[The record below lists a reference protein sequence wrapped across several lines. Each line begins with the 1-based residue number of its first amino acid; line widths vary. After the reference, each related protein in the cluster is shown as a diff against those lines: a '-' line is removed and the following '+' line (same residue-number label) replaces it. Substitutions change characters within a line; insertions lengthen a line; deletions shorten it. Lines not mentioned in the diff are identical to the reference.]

1 MFRTYQKNDFAY
13 FVSLIFLVFPVLG
26 VLGGYYPVWTLV
38 LTGLFTIAYLL
49 MVYLK
54 KAYSK
59 WIPFLWFYT
68 LAYIIFMSITFQGGM
83 MWFVFFNVNLLV
95 WRFEDSISS
104 YRFFS
109 FLVTLLIL
117 TSSSFLLRDDLSTH
131 LMSMAILLF
140 SLGMYYYQNRIRQE
154 RKMEEQNRTINILS
168 AENERNRIGRD
179 LHDTLG
185 HTFAMMSLKTELA
198 LKQMDKEQYDAA
210 RKNLEELNQ
219 ISRDSMYEVR
229 EIVNKLK
236 YRTVAEELLELERLF
251 DLSDIV
257 LTVDSSLDLDS
268 LSPVTQST
276 LSMVLR
282 ELANNVIKHSQADSC
297 QIRLS
302 RNLGIILEFED
313 DGCGFKE
320 VTGQELHSIRE
331 RLRWR
336 LGNSVSIASN
346 NHSCAFERGR
356 KSMKLLVAEDQ
367 SMLRDALCQLLMLED
382 DVEEVHAASD
392 GQEAIAL
399 LEKEEVD
406 VAILD
411 IEMPVKTGL
420 DVLEWIR
427 AKHRETKVA
436 IVTTFK
442 RKGYFKRA
450 LAAQVDAYVLKER
463 SISDLMATIH
473 TVLAG
478 QKEYSPELVEGVA
491 FDNNPLS
498 QREQEVLAMVAQ
510 GSTNQ
515 EIAESLFLSNGTV
528 RNYMTAILTKLDAGN
543 RTEAVRIAKEKD
555 WLG

>member
-26 VLGGYYPVWTLV
+26 VVGGYFPVWTLV

-54 KAYSK
+54 KAYIK

-104 YRFFS
+104 YRFLS
-109 FLVTLLIL
+109 FLATLLIL
-117 TSSSFLLRDDLSTH
+117 TSSSFLLTDDLSTH
-131 LMSMAILLF
+131 LMSMVIPLF
-140 SLGMYYYQNRIRQE
+140 SLGMYYFQNRIRQE
-154 RKMEEQNRTINILS
+154 RKMEEALAEQNRTINILS

-198 LKQMDKEQYDAA
+198 LKQMDKEQYEAA

-268 LSPVTQST
+268 LSPVSQST

-282 ELANNVIKHSQADSC
+282 ELANNVIKHSQAESC
-297 QIRLS
+297 QIRLN
-302 RNLGIILEFED
+302 RNHGIVLEFED

-331 RLRWR
+331 RL
-336 LGNSVSIASN
+336 S
-346 NHSCAFERGR
+346 
-356 KSMKLLVAEDQ
+356 LVDG
-367 SMLRDALCQLLMLED
+367 DLE
-382 DVEEVHAASD
+382 
-392 GQEAIAL
+392 I
-399 LEKEEVD
+399 
-406 VAILD
+406 
-411 IEMPVKTGL
+411 
-420 DVLEWIR
+420 
-427 AKHRETKVA
+427 
-436 IVTTFK
+436 
-442 RKGYFKRA
+442 
-450 LAAQVDAYVLKER
+450 
-463 SISDLMATIH
+463 
-473 TVLAG
+473 
-478 QKEYSPELVEGVA
+478 
-491 FDNNPLS
+491 LS
-498 QREQEVLAMVAQ
+498 QSHPTIIRVHLNEGGKA
-510 GSTNQ
+510 
-515 EIAESLFLSNGTV
+515 
-528 RNYMTAILTKLDAGN
+528 
-543 RTEAVRIAKEKD
+543 
-555 WLG
+555 

>member
-26 VLGGYYPVWTLV
+26 VFGGYFPVWTIV

-68 LAYIIFMSITFQGGM
+68 LAYIIFMTLTFQGGM

-95 WRFEDSISS
+95 WRFEDSVSS
-104 YRFFS
+104 YRFLS
-109 FLVTLLIL
+109 FLATLLIL
-117 TSSSFLLRDDLSTH
+117 TSSSFLLTDDLSTH

-331 RLRWR
+331 RL
-336 LGNSVSIASN
+336 S
-346 NHSCAFERGR
+346 
-356 KSMKLLVAEDQ
+356 LVDGDSEILSQ
-367 SMLRDALCQLLMLED
+367 SHPTIIR
-382 DVEEVHAASD
+382 VH
-392 GQEAIAL
+392 
-399 LEKEEVD
+399 
-406 VAILD
+406 
-411 IEMPVKTGL
+411 
-420 DVLEWIR
+420 
-427 AKHRETKVA
+427 
-436 IVTTFK
+436 
-442 RKGYFKRA
+442 
-450 LAAQVDAYVLKER
+450 LKEGGK
-463 SISDLMATIH
+463 A
-473 TVLAG
+473 
-478 QKEYSPELVEGVA
+478 
-491 FDNNPLS
+491 
-498 QREQEVLAMVAQ
+498 
-510 GSTNQ
+510 
-515 EIAESLFLSNGTV
+515 
-528 RNYMTAILTKLDAGN
+528 
-543 RTEAVRIAKEKD
+543 
-555 WLG
+555 

>member
-13 FVSLIFLVFPVLG
+13 FVSLIFLVFPILG
-26 VLGGYYPVWTLV
+26 VFGGYFPVWTLV

-49 MVYLK
+49 IVYLK

-68 LAYIIFMSITFQGGM
+68 LTYIIFMTLTFQGGM
-83 MWFVFFNVNLLV
+83 MWFIFFNVNLLV

-104 YRFFS
+104 YRFLS
-109 FLVTLLIL
+109 FLATLLIL
-117 TSSSFLLRDDLSTH
+117 TLSSFLLTDDLGTH

-140 SLGMYYYQNRIRQE
+140 SLGMYYFQNRIRQE
-154 RKMEEQNRTINILS
+154 RKMEEANRTINILS

-198 LKQMDKEQYDAA
+198 LKQMDKEQYEAA

-268 LSPVTQST
+268 LSPVSQST
-276 LSMVLR
+276 LSKVLR

-302 RNLGIILEFED
+302 RNRGIILEFED

-331 RLRWR
+331 RL
-336 LGNSVSIASN
+336 S
-346 NHSCAFERGR
+346 
-356 KSMKLLVAEDQ
+356 LVDGDLEILSQ
-367 SMLRDALCQLLMLED
+367 SHPTIIR
-382 DVEEVHAASD
+382 VH
-392 GQEAIAL
+392 
-399 LEKEEVD
+399 
-406 VAILD
+406 
-411 IEMPVKTGL
+411 
-420 DVLEWIR
+420 
-427 AKHRETKVA
+427 
-436 IVTTFK
+436 
-442 RKGYFKRA
+442 
-450 LAAQVDAYVLKER
+450 LKEGGK
-463 SISDLMATIH
+463 A
-473 TVLAG
+473 
-478 QKEYSPELVEGVA
+478 
-491 FDNNPLS
+491 
-498 QREQEVLAMVAQ
+498 
-510 GSTNQ
+510 
-515 EIAESLFLSNGTV
+515 
-528 RNYMTAILTKLDAGN
+528 
-543 RTEAVRIAKEKD
+543 
-555 WLG
+555 

>member
-26 VLGGYYPVWTLV
+26 VFGGYFPVWTLV

-54 KAYSK
+54 QAYSK

-68 LAYIIFMSITFQGGM
+68 LAYIIFMSMTFQGGM

-117 TSSSFLLRDDLSTH
+117 TSSSFLLTDDLNTH
-131 LMSMAILLF
+131 LMSMAITLF
-140 SLGMYYYQNRIRQE
+140 SLGMYYFQNRIRQE
-154 RKMEEQNRTINILS
+154 RKMEEALAEQNRTINILS

-198 LKQMDKEQYDAA
+198 LKQMDKEQYEAA

-268 LSPVTQST
+268 LSPVSQST

-282 ELANNVIKHSQADSC
+282 ELSNNVIKHSQADSC

-302 RNLGIILEFED
+302 RDHGIVLEFED
-313 DGCGFKE
+313 NGCGFKE

-331 RLRWR
+331 RL
-336 LGNSVSIASN
+336 S
-346 NHSCAFERGR
+346 
-356 KSMKLLVAEDQ
+356 LVDGDLEILSQ
-367 SMLRDALCQLLMLED
+367 SHPTIIR
-382 DVEEVHAASD
+382 VH
-392 GQEAIAL
+392 
-399 LEKEEVD
+399 
-406 VAILD
+406 
-411 IEMPVKTGL
+411 
-420 DVLEWIR
+420 
-427 AKHRETKVA
+427 
-436 IVTTFK
+436 
-442 RKGYFKRA
+442 
-450 LAAQVDAYVLKER
+450 LKEGGK
-463 SISDLMATIH
+463 A
-473 TVLAG
+473 
-478 QKEYSPELVEGVA
+478 
-491 FDNNPLS
+491 
-498 QREQEVLAMVAQ
+498 
-510 GSTNQ
+510 
-515 EIAESLFLSNGTV
+515 
-528 RNYMTAILTKLDAGN
+528 
-543 RTEAVRIAKEKD
+543 
-555 WLG
+555 

>member
-1 MFRTYQKNDFAY
+1 MFRAYQKNDFAY
-13 FVSLIFLVFPVLG
+13 FVSLIFLVFPILG
-26 VLGGYYPVWTLV
+26 VFGGYFPVWTLG
-38 LTGLFTIAYLL
+38 LTLAFTLAYLL
-49 MVYLK
+49 IVYLK

-68 LAYIIFMSITFQGGM
+68 LAYIIFMSMTFQGGM

-117 TSSSFLLRDDLSTH
+117 TSSSFQLTDDLSTH
-131 LMSMAILLF
+131 LMSLVITLF
-140 SLGMYYYQNRIRQE
+140 SLGMYYFQNRIRQE
-154 RKMEEQNRTINILS
+154 RKMEEALAEQNRTINILS

-257 LTVDSSLDLDS
+257 LTVNSSLDLDS
-268 LSPVTQST
+268 LSPVSQST

-297 QIRLS
+297 QIRLT
-302 RNLGIILEFED
+302 RDCGIVLEFED

-331 RLRWR
+331 RL
-336 LGNSVSIASN
+336 S
-346 NHSCAFERGR
+346 
-356 KSMKLLVAEDQ
+356 LVDGDLEILSQ
-367 SMLRDALCQLLMLED
+367 SHPTIIR
-382 DVEEVHAASD
+382 VH
-392 GQEAIAL
+392 
-399 LEKEEVD
+399 
-406 VAILD
+406 
-411 IEMPVKTGL
+411 
-420 DVLEWIR
+420 
-427 AKHRETKVA
+427 
-436 IVTTFK
+436 
-442 RKGYFKRA
+442 
-450 LAAQVDAYVLKER
+450 LKE
-463 SISDLMATIH
+463 
-473 TVLAG
+473 G
-478 QKEYSPELVEGVA
+478 
-491 FDNNPLS
+491 
-498 QREQEVLAMVAQ
+498 
-510 GSTNQ
+510 
-515 EIAESLFLSNGTV
+515 
-528 RNYMTAILTKLDAGN
+528 GN
-543 RTEAVRIAKEKD
+543 A
-555 WLG
+555 

>member
-26 VLGGYYPVWTLV
+26 VFGGYFPVWTIV

-68 LAYIIFMSITFQGGM
+68 LAYIIFMTLTFQGGM

-117 TSSSFLLRDDLSTH
+117 TSSSFLLTDDLSTH

-331 RLRWR
+331 RL
-336 LGNSVSIASN
+336 S
-346 NHSCAFERGR
+346 
-356 KSMKLLVAEDQ
+356 LVDGDLEILSQ
-367 SMLRDALCQLLMLED
+367 SHPTIIR
-382 DVEEVHAASD
+382 VH
-392 GQEAIAL
+392 
-399 LEKEEVD
+399 
-406 VAILD
+406 
-411 IEMPVKTGL
+411 
-420 DVLEWIR
+420 
-427 AKHRETKVA
+427 
-436 IVTTFK
+436 
-442 RKGYFKRA
+442 
-450 LAAQVDAYVLKER
+450 LKEGGK
-463 SISDLMATIH
+463 A
-473 TVLAG
+473 
-478 QKEYSPELVEGVA
+478 
-491 FDNNPLS
+491 
-498 QREQEVLAMVAQ
+498 
-510 GSTNQ
+510 
-515 EIAESLFLSNGTV
+515 
-528 RNYMTAILTKLDAGN
+528 
-543 RTEAVRIAKEKD
+543 
-555 WLG
+555 

>member
-1 MFRTYQKNDFAY
+1 MFRSYQKNDFAY

-26 VLGGYYPVWTLV
+26 VLGGYYPVWSLV

-68 LAYIIFMSITFQGGM
+68 LAYIIFMSVTFQGGM
-83 MWFVFFNVNLLV
+83 MWFIFFNVNLLV

-104 YRFFS
+104 YRFLS
-109 FLVTLLIL
+109 FLATLLIL
-117 TSSSFLLRDDLSTH
+117 TLSSFLLTDDLSTQ
-131 LMSMAILLF
+131 LMSLAILLF
-140 SLGMYYYQNRIRQE
+140 SLGMYYFQNRIRQE
-154 RKMEEQNRTINILS
+154 RKIEEQNRTINILS

-268 LSPVTQST
+268 LSPVSQST

-302 RNLGIILEFED
+302 RNRGIILEFED

-320 VTGQELHSIRE
+320 VTGQELQSIRE
-331 RLRWR
+331 RL
-336 LGNSVSIASN
+336 S
-346 NHSCAFERGR
+346 
-356 KSMKLLVAEDQ
+356 LVDGDLEILSQ
-367 SMLRDALCQLLMLED
+367 SHPTIIR
-382 DVEEVHAASD
+382 VH
-392 GQEAIAL
+392 
-399 LEKEEVD
+399 
-406 VAILD
+406 
-411 IEMPVKTGL
+411 
-420 DVLEWIR
+420 
-427 AKHRETKVA
+427 
-436 IVTTFK
+436 
-442 RKGYFKRA
+442 
-450 LAAQVDAYVLKER
+450 LKEGGK
-463 SISDLMATIH
+463 A
-473 TVLAG
+473 
-478 QKEYSPELVEGVA
+478 
-491 FDNNPLS
+491 
-498 QREQEVLAMVAQ
+498 
-510 GSTNQ
+510 
-515 EIAESLFLSNGTV
+515 
-528 RNYMTAILTKLDAGN
+528 
-543 RTEAVRIAKEKD
+543 
-555 WLG
+555 

>member
-26 VLGGYYPVWTLV
+26 VFGGYFPVWTIV

-68 LAYIIFMSITFQGGM
+68 LAYIIFMTLTFQGGM

-95 WRFEDSISS
+95 WRFEDSVSS
-104 YRFFS
+104 YRFLS
-109 FLVTLLIL
+109 FLATLLIL
-117 TSSSFLLRDDLSTH
+117 TSSSFLLTDDLSTQ

-331 RLRWR
+331 RL
-336 LGNSVSIASN
+336 S
-346 NHSCAFERGR
+346 
-356 KSMKLLVAEDQ
+356 LVDGDLEILSQ
-367 SMLRDALCQLLMLED
+367 SHPTIIR
-382 DVEEVHAASD
+382 VH
-392 GQEAIAL
+392 
-399 LEKEEVD
+399 
-406 VAILD
+406 
-411 IEMPVKTGL
+411 
-420 DVLEWIR
+420 
-427 AKHRETKVA
+427 
-436 IVTTFK
+436 
-442 RKGYFKRA
+442 
-450 LAAQVDAYVLKER
+450 LKEGGK
-463 SISDLMATIH
+463 A
-473 TVLAG
+473 
-478 QKEYSPELVEGVA
+478 
-491 FDNNPLS
+491 
-498 QREQEVLAMVAQ
+498 
-510 GSTNQ
+510 
-515 EIAESLFLSNGTV
+515 
-528 RNYMTAILTKLDAGN
+528 
-543 RTEAVRIAKEKD
+543 
-555 WLG
+555 

>member
-26 VLGGYYPVWTLV
+26 VFSGYFPVWTLV

-104 YRFFS
+104 YRFLS
-109 FLVTLLIL
+109 FLATLLIL
-117 TSSSFLLRDDLSTH
+117 TSSSFLLTDDLGTH

-140 SLGMYYYQNRIRQE
+140 SLGMYYFQNRIRQE
-154 RKMEEQNRTINILS
+154 RKMEEALAEQNRTINILS

-302 RNLGIILEFED
+302 RNRGIILEFED
-313 DGCGFKE
+313 DGSGFEE

-331 RLRWR
+331 RL
-336 LGNSVSIASN
+336 S
-346 NHSCAFERGR
+346 
-356 KSMKLLVAEDQ
+356 LVDGELEILSQ
-367 SMLRDALCQLLMLED
+367 SHPTTIR
-382 DVEEVHAASD
+382 VH
-392 GQEAIAL
+392 
-399 LEKEEVD
+399 
-406 VAILD
+406 
-411 IEMPVKTGL
+411 
-420 DVLEWIR
+420 
-427 AKHRETKVA
+427 
-436 IVTTFK
+436 
-442 RKGYFKRA
+442 
-450 LAAQVDAYVLKER
+450 LKEGGK
-463 SISDLMATIH
+463 A
-473 TVLAG
+473 
-478 QKEYSPELVEGVA
+478 
-491 FDNNPLS
+491 
-498 QREQEVLAMVAQ
+498 
-510 GSTNQ
+510 
-515 EIAESLFLSNGTV
+515 
-528 RNYMTAILTKLDAGN
+528 
-543 RTEAVRIAKEKD
+543 
-555 WLG
+555 

>member
-13 FVSLIFLVFPVLG
+13 FVSLIFLVFPIFG
-26 VLGGYYPVWTLV
+26 VFGGYFPVWTLL
-38 LTGLFTIAYLL
+38 LTGLFSIAYLL

-54 KAYSK
+54 QAYSK

-68 LAYIIFMSITFQGGM
+68 LAYIIFMSMTFEGGM

-117 TSSSFLLRDDLSTH
+117 TSSSFLLTDDLSTH
-131 LMSMAILLF
+131 LMSMAITLF
-140 SLGMYYYQNRIRQE
+140 SLGMYYFQNRIRQE
-154 RKMEEQNRTINILS
+154 RKMEEALAEQNRTINILS

-257 LTVDSSLDLDS
+257 LAVDSSLDLDS
-268 LSPVTQST
+268 LSPVSQST

-282 ELANNVIKHSQADSC
+282 ELSNNVIKHSQADSC
-297 QIRLS
+297 QIRL
-302 RNLGIILEFED
+302 RRDHGNVLEFED

-331 RLRWR
+331 RL
-336 LGNSVSIASN
+336 S
-346 NHSCAFERGR
+346 
-356 KSMKLLVAEDQ
+356 LVDGDLEILSQ
-367 SMLRDALCQLLMLED
+367 SHPTIIR
-382 DVEEVHAASD
+382 VH
-392 GQEAIAL
+392 
-399 LEKEEVD
+399 
-406 VAILD
+406 
-411 IEMPVKTGL
+411 
-420 DVLEWIR
+420 
-427 AKHRETKVA
+427 
-436 IVTTFK
+436 
-442 RKGYFKRA
+442 
-450 LAAQVDAYVLKER
+450 LKEGGK
-463 SISDLMATIH
+463 A
-473 TVLAG
+473 
-478 QKEYSPELVEGVA
+478 
-491 FDNNPLS
+491 
-498 QREQEVLAMVAQ
+498 
-510 GSTNQ
+510 
-515 EIAESLFLSNGTV
+515 
-528 RNYMTAILTKLDAGN
+528 
-543 RTEAVRIAKEKD
+543 
-555 WLG
+555 

>member
-26 VLGGYYPVWTLV
+26 VFGGYFPVWTIV

-68 LAYIIFMSITFQGGM
+68 LAYIIFMTLTFQGGM

-95 WRFEDSISS
+95 WRFEDSVSS
-104 YRFFS
+104 YRFLS
-109 FLVTLLIL
+109 FLATLLIL
-117 TSSSFLLRDDLSTH
+117 TSSSFLLTDDLSTH

-140 SLGMYYYQNRIRQE
+140 SLGMYYQNRIRQE

-331 RLRWR
+331 RL
-336 LGNSVSIASN
+336 S
-346 NHSCAFERGR
+346 
-356 KSMKLLVAEDQ
+356 LVDGDLEILSQ
-367 SMLRDALCQLLMLED
+367 SHPTIIR
-382 DVEEVHAASD
+382 VH
-392 GQEAIAL
+392 
-399 LEKEEVD
+399 
-406 VAILD
+406 
-411 IEMPVKTGL
+411 
-420 DVLEWIR
+420 
-427 AKHRETKVA
+427 
-436 IVTTFK
+436 
-442 RKGYFKRA
+442 
-450 LAAQVDAYVLKER
+450 LKEGGK
-463 SISDLMATIH
+463 A
-473 TVLAG
+473 
-478 QKEYSPELVEGVA
+478 
-491 FDNNPLS
+491 
-498 QREQEVLAMVAQ
+498 
-510 GSTNQ
+510 
-515 EIAESLFLSNGTV
+515 
-528 RNYMTAILTKLDAGN
+528 
-543 RTEAVRIAKEKD
+543 
-555 WLG
+555 

>member
-140 SLGMYYYQNRIRQE
+140 SLGMYYFQNRIRQE
-154 RKMEEQNRTINILS
+154 RKMEEANRTINILS

-210 RKNLEELNQ
+210 RKNLEELN
-219 ISRDSMYEVR
+219 
-229 EIVNKLK
+229 
-236 YRTVAEELLELERLF
+236 
-251 DLSDIV
+251 
-257 LTVDSSLDLDS
+257 
-268 LSPVTQST
+268 
-276 LSMVLR
+276 
-282 ELANNVIKHSQADSC
+282 
-297 QIRLS
+297 
-302 RNLGIILEFED
+302 
-313 DGCGFKE
+313 
-320 VTGQELHSIRE
+320 
-331 RLRWR
+331 
-336 LGNSVSIASN
+336 
-346 NHSCAFERGR
+346 
-356 KSMKLLVAEDQ
+356 
-367 SMLRDALCQLLMLED
+367 
-382 DVEEVHAASD
+382 
-392 GQEAIAL
+392 
-399 LEKEEVD
+399 
-406 VAILD
+406 
-411 IEMPVKTGL
+411 
-420 DVLEWIR
+420 
-427 AKHRETKVA
+427 
-436 IVTTFK
+436 
-442 RKGYFKRA
+442 
-450 LAAQVDAYVLKER
+450 
-463 SISDLMATIH
+463 
-473 TVLAG
+473 
-478 QKEYSPELVEGVA
+478 
-491 FDNNPLS
+491 
-498 QREQEVLAMVAQ
+498 
-510 GSTNQ
+510 
-515 EIAESLFLSNGTV
+515 
-528 RNYMTAILTKLDAGN
+528 
-543 RTEAVRIAKEKD
+543 
-555 WLG
+555 

>member
-13 FVSLIFLVFPVLG
+13 FVSLIFLVFPILG
-26 VLGGYYPVWTLV
+26 VFGGYFPVWTLV
-38 LTGLFTIAYLL
+38 LTTAFTIAYLL
-49 MVYLK
+49 IVYLK

-68 LAYIIFMSITFQGGM
+68 LAYIIFMTLTFQGGM
-83 MWFVFFNVNLLV
+83 MWFIFFNVNLLV

-104 YRFFS
+104 YRFLS
-109 FLVTLLIL
+109 FLATLLIL
-117 TSSSFLLRDDLSTH
+117 TLSSFLLTDDLGTH

-268 LSPVTQST
+268 LSPVSQST

-302 RNLGIILEFED
+302 RHHGIVLEFED

-331 RLRWR
+331 RLSLVDGE
-336 LGNSVSIASN
+336 LGILS
-346 NHSCAFERGR
+346 
-356 KSMKLLVAEDQ
+356 Q
-367 SMLRDALCQLLMLED
+367 SHPTTIR
-382 DVEEVHAASD
+382 VH
-392 GQEAIAL
+392 
-399 LEKEEVD
+399 
-406 VAILD
+406 
-411 IEMPVKTGL
+411 
-420 DVLEWIR
+420 
-427 AKHRETKVA
+427 
-436 IVTTFK
+436 
-442 RKGYFKRA
+442 
-450 LAAQVDAYVLKER
+450 LKEGGK
-463 SISDLMATIH
+463 A
-473 TVLAG
+473 
-478 QKEYSPELVEGVA
+478 
-491 FDNNPLS
+491 
-498 QREQEVLAMVAQ
+498 
-510 GSTNQ
+510 
-515 EIAESLFLSNGTV
+515 
-528 RNYMTAILTKLDAGN
+528 
-543 RTEAVRIAKEKD
+543 
-555 WLG
+555 

>member
-13 FVSLIFLVFPVLG
+13 FVSLIFLVFPIFG
-26 VLGGYYPVWTLV
+26 VFGGYFPVWTLL
-38 LTGLFTIAYLL
+38 LTGLFSIAYLL

-68 LAYIIFMSITFQGGM
+68 LAYIIFMSLVYQGGM

-117 TSSSFLLRDDLSTH
+117 TSSSFLLTDDLSTH
-131 LMSMAILLF
+131 LMSLAITLF
-140 SLGMYYYQNRIRQE
+140 SLGMYYFQNRIRQE
-154 RKMEEQNRTINILS
+154 RKMEEALAEQNRTINILS

-251 DLSDIV
+251 DLSDIL
-257 LTVDSSLDLDS
+257 LTVDSNLDLDS
-268 LSPVTQST
+268 LSPVSQST

-282 ELANNVIKHSQADSC
+282 ELANNVIKHSQAESC
-297 QIRLS
+297 QIRL
-302 RNLGIILEFED
+302 RCDYGIVLEFED

-331 RLRWR
+331 RL
-336 LGNSVSIASN
+336 N
-346 NHSCAFERGR
+346 
-356 KSMKLLVAEDQ
+356 LVDGDLEILSQ
-367 SMLRDALCQLLMLED
+367 SHPTIIR
-382 DVEEVHAASD
+382 VH
-392 GQEAIAL
+392 
-399 LEKEEVD
+399 
-406 VAILD
+406 
-411 IEMPVKTGL
+411 
-420 DVLEWIR
+420 
-427 AKHRETKVA
+427 
-436 IVTTFK
+436 
-442 RKGYFKRA
+442 
-450 LAAQVDAYVLKER
+450 LKEGGK
-463 SISDLMATIH
+463 A
-473 TVLAG
+473 
-478 QKEYSPELVEGVA
+478 
-491 FDNNPLS
+491 
-498 QREQEVLAMVAQ
+498 
-510 GSTNQ
+510 
-515 EIAESLFLSNGTV
+515 
-528 RNYMTAILTKLDAGN
+528 
-543 RTEAVRIAKEKD
+543 
-555 WLG
+555 

>member
-26 VLGGYYPVWTLV
+26 VFGGYFPVWTIV

-68 LAYIIFMSITFQGGM
+68 LAYIIFMTLTFQGGM

-95 WRFEDSISS
+95 WRFEDSVSS
-104 YRFFS
+104 YRFLS
-109 FLVTLLIL
+109 FLATLLIL
-117 TSSSFLLRDDLSTH
+117 TSSSFLLTDDLSTH

-268 LSPVTQST
+268 LSPVSQST

-302 RNLGIILEFED
+302 CNRGIILEFED

-331 RLRWR
+331 RL
-336 LGNSVSIASN
+336 S
-346 NHSCAFERGR
+346 
-356 KSMKLLVAEDQ
+356 LVDGDLEILSQ
-367 SMLRDALCQLLMLED
+367 SHPTIIR
-382 DVEEVHAASD
+382 VH
-392 GQEAIAL
+392 
-399 LEKEEVD
+399 
-406 VAILD
+406 
-411 IEMPVKTGL
+411 
-420 DVLEWIR
+420 
-427 AKHRETKVA
+427 
-436 IVTTFK
+436 
-442 RKGYFKRA
+442 
-450 LAAQVDAYVLKER
+450 LKEGGK
-463 SISDLMATIH
+463 A
-473 TVLAG
+473 
-478 QKEYSPELVEGVA
+478 
-491 FDNNPLS
+491 
-498 QREQEVLAMVAQ
+498 
-510 GSTNQ
+510 
-515 EIAESLFLSNGTV
+515 
-528 RNYMTAILTKLDAGN
+528 
-543 RTEAVRIAKEKD
+543 
-555 WLG
+555 

>member
-1 MFRTYQKNDFAY
+1 
-13 FVSLIFLVFPVLG
+13 
-26 VLGGYYPVWTLV
+26 
-38 LTGLFTIAYLL
+38 

-104 YRFFS
+104 YRFLS
-109 FLVTLLIL
+109 FLATLLIL
-117 TSSSFLLRDDLSTH
+117 TSSSFLLTDDLGTH

-140 SLGMYYYQNRIRQE
+140 SLGMYYFQNRIRQE
-154 RKMEEQNRTINILS
+154 RKMEEANRTINILS

-268 LSPVTQST
+268 LSPVSQST

-302 RNLGIILEFED
+302 RNRGIILEFED

-331 RLRWR
+331 RL
-336 LGNSVSIASN
+336 S
-346 NHSCAFERGR
+346 
-356 KSMKLLVAEDQ
+356 LVDGDLEILSQ
-367 SMLRDALCQLLMLED
+367 SHPTIIR
-382 DVEEVHAASD
+382 VH
-392 GQEAIAL
+392 
-399 LEKEEVD
+399 
-406 VAILD
+406 
-411 IEMPVKTGL
+411 
-420 DVLEWIR
+420 
-427 AKHRETKVA
+427 
-436 IVTTFK
+436 
-442 RKGYFKRA
+442 
-450 LAAQVDAYVLKER
+450 LKEGGK
-463 SISDLMATIH
+463 A
-473 TVLAG
+473 
-478 QKEYSPELVEGVA
+478 
-491 FDNNPLS
+491 
-498 QREQEVLAMVAQ
+498 
-510 GSTNQ
+510 
-515 EIAESLFLSNGTV
+515 
-528 RNYMTAILTKLDAGN
+528 
-543 RTEAVRIAKEKD
+543 
-555 WLG
+555 

>member
-104 YRFFS
+104 YRFLS
-109 FLVTLLIL
+109 FLATLLIL
-117 TSSSFLLRDDLSTH
+117 TLSSFLLTDDLGTH

-140 SLGMYYYQNRIRQE
+140 SLGMYYFQNRIRQE
-154 RKMEEQNRTINILS
+154 RKMEEANRTINILS

-198 LKQMDKEQYDAA
+198 LKQMDKEQYEAA

-268 LSPVTQST
+268 LSPVSQST

-302 RNLGIILEFED
+302 RNRGIILEFED

-331 RLRWR
+331 RL
-336 LGNSVSIASN
+336 S
-346 NHSCAFERGR
+346 
-356 KSMKLLVAEDQ
+356 LVDGDLEILSQ
-367 SMLRDALCQLLMLED
+367 SHPTIIR
-382 DVEEVHAASD
+382 VH
-392 GQEAIAL
+392 
-399 LEKEEVD
+399 
-406 VAILD
+406 
-411 IEMPVKTGL
+411 
-420 DVLEWIR
+420 
-427 AKHRETKVA
+427 
-436 IVTTFK
+436 
-442 RKGYFKRA
+442 
-450 LAAQVDAYVLKER
+450 LKEGGK
-463 SISDLMATIH
+463 A
-473 TVLAG
+473 
-478 QKEYSPELVEGVA
+478 
-491 FDNNPLS
+491 
-498 QREQEVLAMVAQ
+498 
-510 GSTNQ
+510 
-515 EIAESLFLSNGTV
+515 
-528 RNYMTAILTKLDAGN
+528 
-543 RTEAVRIAKEKD
+543 
-555 WLG
+555 

>member
-154 RKMEEQNRTINILS
+154 RKMEEALAEKNRTINILS

-268 LSPVTQST
+268 LSPVSQST

-282 ELANNVIKHSQADSC
+282 ELVNNVIKHSQADSC

-302 RNLGIILEFED
+302 RNRGIILEFED

-331 RLRWR
+331 RL
-336 LGNSVSIASN
+336 S
-346 NHSCAFERGR
+346 
-356 KSMKLLVAEDQ
+356 LVDGDLEILSQ
-367 SMLRDALCQLLMLED
+367 SHPTIIR
-382 DVEEVHAASD
+382 VH
-392 GQEAIAL
+392 
-399 LEKEEVD
+399 
-406 VAILD
+406 
-411 IEMPVKTGL
+411 
-420 DVLEWIR
+420 
-427 AKHRETKVA
+427 
-436 IVTTFK
+436 
-442 RKGYFKRA
+442 
-450 LAAQVDAYVLKER
+450 LKE
-463 SISDLMATIH
+463 
-473 TVLAG
+473 G
-478 QKEYSPELVEGVA
+478 
-491 FDNNPLS
+491 
-498 QREQEVLAMVAQ
+498 
-510 GSTNQ
+510 
-515 EIAESLFLSNGTV
+515 
-528 RNYMTAILTKLDAGN
+528 
-543 RTEAVRIAKEKD
+543 EKA
-555 WLG
+555 

>member
-13 FVSLIFLVFPVLG
+13 FVSLIFLVFPIFG
-26 VLGGYYPVWTLV
+26 VFGGYFPVWTLL
-38 LTGLFTIAYLL
+38 LTGLFSIAYLL
-49 MVYLK
+49 IVYLK

-68 LAYIIFMSITFQGGM
+68 LAYIIFMSMTFQGGM

-95 WRFEDSISS
+95 WRFEDSVSS
-104 YRFFS
+104 YRFLS
-109 FLVTLLIL
+109 FLATLLIL
-117 TSSSFLLRDDLSTH
+117 TSSSFLLTDDLSTH

-331 RLRWR
+331 RL
-336 LGNSVSIASN
+336 S
-346 NHSCAFERGR
+346 
-356 KSMKLLVAEDQ
+356 LVDGDLEILSQ
-367 SMLRDALCQLLMLED
+367 SHPTIIR
-382 DVEEVHAASD
+382 VH
-392 GQEAIAL
+392 
-399 LEKEEVD
+399 
-406 VAILD
+406 
-411 IEMPVKTGL
+411 
-420 DVLEWIR
+420 
-427 AKHRETKVA
+427 
-436 IVTTFK
+436 
-442 RKGYFKRA
+442 
-450 LAAQVDAYVLKER
+450 LKEGGK
-463 SISDLMATIH
+463 A
-473 TVLAG
+473 
-478 QKEYSPELVEGVA
+478 
-491 FDNNPLS
+491 
-498 QREQEVLAMVAQ
+498 
-510 GSTNQ
+510 
-515 EIAESLFLSNGTV
+515 
-528 RNYMTAILTKLDAGN
+528 
-543 RTEAVRIAKEKD
+543 
-555 WLG
+555 

>member
-13 FVSLIFLVFPVLG
+13 FVSLIFLVFPILG
-26 VLGGYYPVWTLV
+26 VFGGYFPVWTLL

-49 MVYLK
+49 IVYLK

-68 LAYIIFMSITFQGGM
+68 LAYIIFMTLTFQGGM
-83 MWFVFFNVNLLV
+83 MWFIFFNVNLLV

-104 YRFFS
+104 YRFLS
-109 FLVTLLIL
+109 FLATLLIL
-117 TSSSFLLRDDLSTH
+117 TLSSFLLTDDLGTH

-140 SLGMYYYQNRIRQE
+140 SLGMYYFQNRIRQE
-154 RKMEEQNRTINILS
+154 RKMEEANRTINILS

-257 LTVDSSLDLDS
+257 LAVDSSLDLDS
-268 LSPVTQST
+268 LSPVSQST

-302 RNLGIILEFED
+302 RNRGIILEFED

-331 RLRWR
+331 RL
-336 LGNSVSIASN
+336 S
-346 NHSCAFERGR
+346 
-356 KSMKLLVAEDQ
+356 LVDGDLEILSQ
-367 SMLRDALCQLLMLED
+367 SHPTIIR
-382 DVEEVHAASD
+382 VH
-392 GQEAIAL
+392 
-399 LEKEEVD
+399 
-406 VAILD
+406 
-411 IEMPVKTGL
+411 
-420 DVLEWIR
+420 
-427 AKHRETKVA
+427 
-436 IVTTFK
+436 
-442 RKGYFKRA
+442 
-450 LAAQVDAYVLKER
+450 LKEGGK
-463 SISDLMATIH
+463 A
-473 TVLAG
+473 
-478 QKEYSPELVEGVA
+478 
-491 FDNNPLS
+491 
-498 QREQEVLAMVAQ
+498 
-510 GSTNQ
+510 
-515 EIAESLFLSNGTV
+515 
-528 RNYMTAILTKLDAGN
+528 
-543 RTEAVRIAKEKD
+543 
-555 WLG
+555 

>member
-1 MFRTYQKNDFAY
+1 MFRSYQKNDFAY

-140 SLGMYYYQNRIRQE
+140 SLGMYYFQNRIRQE
-154 RKMEEQNRTINILS
+154 RKIEEQNRTINILS

-268 LSPVTQST
+268 LSPVSQST

-302 RNLGIILEFED
+302 RNRGIILEFED

-331 RLRWR
+331 RL
-336 LGNSVSIASN
+336 S
-346 NHSCAFERGR
+346 
-356 KSMKLLVAEDQ
+356 LVDGDLEILSQ
-367 SMLRDALCQLLMLED
+367 SHPTIIR
-382 DVEEVHAASD
+382 VH
-392 GQEAIAL
+392 
-399 LEKEEVD
+399 
-406 VAILD
+406 
-411 IEMPVKTGL
+411 
-420 DVLEWIR
+420 
-427 AKHRETKVA
+427 
-436 IVTTFK
+436 
-442 RKGYFKRA
+442 
-450 LAAQVDAYVLKER
+450 LKEGGK
-463 SISDLMATIH
+463 A
-473 TVLAG
+473 
-478 QKEYSPELVEGVA
+478 
-491 FDNNPLS
+491 
-498 QREQEVLAMVAQ
+498 
-510 GSTNQ
+510 
-515 EIAESLFLSNGTV
+515 
-528 RNYMTAILTKLDAGN
+528 
-543 RTEAVRIAKEKD
+543 
-555 WLG
+555 

>member
-26 VLGGYYPVWTLV
+26 VFGGYFPVWTIV

-68 LAYIIFMSITFQGGM
+68 LAYIIFMTLTFQGGM
-83 MWFVFFNVNLLV
+83 MWFIFFNVNLLV

-104 YRFFS
+104 YRFLS
-109 FLVTLLIL
+109 FLATLLIL
-117 TSSSFLLRDDLSTH
+117 TLSSFLLTDDLGTH
-131 LMSMAILLF
+131 IMSMAILLF
-140 SLGMYYYQNRIRQE
+140 SLGMYYFQNRIRQE
-154 RKMEEQNRTINILS
+154 RKMEEANRTINILS

-198 LKQMDKEQYDAA
+198 LKQMDKEQYEAA

-268 LSPVTQST
+268 LSPVSQST

-302 RNLGIILEFED
+302 RNRGIILEFED

-331 RLRWR
+331 RL
-336 LGNSVSIASN
+336 S
-346 NHSCAFERGR
+346 
-356 KSMKLLVAEDQ
+356 LVDGDLEILSQ
-367 SMLRDALCQLLMLED
+367 SHPTIIR
-382 DVEEVHAASD
+382 VH
-392 GQEAIAL
+392 
-399 LEKEEVD
+399 
-406 VAILD
+406 
-411 IEMPVKTGL
+411 
-420 DVLEWIR
+420 
-427 AKHRETKVA
+427 
-436 IVTTFK
+436 
-442 RKGYFKRA
+442 
-450 LAAQVDAYVLKER
+450 LKEGGK
-463 SISDLMATIH
+463 A
-473 TVLAG
+473 
-478 QKEYSPELVEGVA
+478 
-491 FDNNPLS
+491 
-498 QREQEVLAMVAQ
+498 
-510 GSTNQ
+510 
-515 EIAESLFLSNGTV
+515 
-528 RNYMTAILTKLDAGN
+528 
-543 RTEAVRIAKEKD
+543 
-555 WLG
+555 

>member
-26 VLGGYYPVWTLV
+26 VFGGYFPVWTIV

-68 LAYIIFMSITFQGGM
+68 LAYIIFMTLTFQGGM

-95 WRFEDSISS
+95 WRFEDSVSS
-104 YRFFS
+104 YRFLS
-109 FLVTLLIL
+109 FLATLLIL
-117 TSSSFLLRDDLSTH
+117 TSSSFLLTDDLSTH

-257 LTVDSSLDLDS
+257 LTVGSSLDLDS

-331 RLRWR
+331 RLSLVDGDLEILSQSHPTIIRVH
-336 LGNSVSIASN
+336 LK
-346 NHSCAFERGR
+346 EGR
-356 KSMKLLVAEDQ
+356 KA
-367 SMLRDALCQLLMLED
+367 
-382 DVEEVHAASD
+382 
-392 GQEAIAL
+392 
-399 LEKEEVD
+399 
-406 VAILD
+406 
-411 IEMPVKTGL
+411 
-420 DVLEWIR
+420 
-427 AKHRETKVA
+427 
-436 IVTTFK
+436 
-442 RKGYFKRA
+442 
-450 LAAQVDAYVLKER
+450 
-463 SISDLMATIH
+463 
-473 TVLAG
+473 
-478 QKEYSPELVEGVA
+478 
-491 FDNNPLS
+491 
-498 QREQEVLAMVAQ
+498 
-510 GSTNQ
+510 
-515 EIAESLFLSNGTV
+515 
-528 RNYMTAILTKLDAGN
+528 
-543 RTEAVRIAKEKD
+543 
-555 WLG
+555 

>member
-13 FVSLIFLVFPVLG
+13 FVSLIFLVFPILG
-26 VLGGYYPVWTLV
+26 VFGGYFPVWTLV

-49 MVYLK
+49 IVYLK

-68 LAYIIFMSITFQGGM
+68 LTYIIFMTLTFQGGM
-83 MWFVFFNVNLLV
+83 MWFIFFNVNLLV

-104 YRFFS
+104 YRFLS
-109 FLVTLLIL
+109 FLATLLIL
-117 TSSSFLLRDDLSTH
+117 TLSSFLLTDDLGTH

-140 SLGMYYYQNRIRQE
+140 SLGMYYFQNRIRQE
-154 RKMEEQNRTINILS
+154 RKMEEANRTINILS

-268 LSPVTQST
+268 LSPVSQST
-276 LSMVLR
+276 LSKVLR

-302 RNLGIILEFED
+302 RNRGIILEFED

-331 RLRWR
+331 RL
-336 LGNSVSIASN
+336 S
-346 NHSCAFERGR
+346 
-356 KSMKLLVAEDQ
+356 LVDGDLEILSQ
-367 SMLRDALCQLLMLED
+367 SHPTIIR
-382 DVEEVHAASD
+382 VH
-392 GQEAIAL
+392 
-399 LEKEEVD
+399 
-406 VAILD
+406 
-411 IEMPVKTGL
+411 
-420 DVLEWIR
+420 
-427 AKHRETKVA
+427 
-436 IVTTFK
+436 
-442 RKGYFKRA
+442 
-450 LAAQVDAYVLKER
+450 LKEGGK
-463 SISDLMATIH
+463 A
-473 TVLAG
+473 
-478 QKEYSPELVEGVA
+478 
-491 FDNNPLS
+491 
-498 QREQEVLAMVAQ
+498 
-510 GSTNQ
+510 
-515 EIAESLFLSNGTV
+515 
-528 RNYMTAILTKLDAGN
+528 
-543 RTEAVRIAKEKD
+543 
-555 WLG
+555 

>member
-26 VLGGYYPVWTLV
+26 VFGGYFPVWTLV

-49 MVYLK
+49 IVYLK

-68 LAYIIFMSITFQGGM
+68 LAYIIFMSISFQGGM

-104 YRFFS
+104 YRFLS
-109 FLVTLLIL
+109 FLATLLIL
-117 TSSSFLLRDDLSTH
+117 TSSSFLLTDDLSTH
-131 LMSMAILLF
+131 LLSMVIPLF
-140 SLGMYYYQNRIRQE
+140 SLGMYYFQNRMRQE
-154 RKMEEQNRTINILS
+154 RKMEEANRTINILS

-198 LKQMDKEQYDAA
+198 LKQMDKEQYEAA

-268 LSPVTQST
+268 LSPVSQST

-282 ELANNVIKHSQADSC
+282 ELANNVIKHSQAESC
-297 QIRLS
+297 QIRL
-302 RNLGIILEFED
+302 RRDHGIILEFED

-331 RLRWR
+331 RL
-336 LGNSVSIASN
+336 N
-346 NHSCAFERGR
+346 
-356 KSMKLLVAEDQ
+356 LVDG
-367 SMLRDALCQLLMLED
+367 DLE
-382 DVEEVHAASD
+382 
-392 GQEAIAL
+392 I
-399 LEKEEVD
+399 
-406 VAILD
+406 
-411 IEMPVKTGL
+411 
-420 DVLEWIR
+420 
-427 AKHRETKVA
+427 
-436 IVTTFK
+436 
-442 RKGYFKRA
+442 
-450 LAAQVDAYVLKER
+450 
-463 SISDLMATIH
+463 
-473 TVLAG
+473 
-478 QKEYSPELVEGVA
+478 
-491 FDNNPLS
+491 LS
-498 QREQEVLAMVAQ
+498 QSHPTIIRV
-510 GSTNQ
+510 
-515 EIAESLFLSNGTV
+515 
-528 RNYMTAILTKLDAGN
+528 YM
-543 RTEAVRIAKEKD
+543 KEGGKA
-555 WLG
+555 

>member
-26 VLGGYYPVWTLV
+26 VFGGYFPVWTIV

-68 LAYIIFMSITFQGGM
+68 LAYIIFMTLTFQGGM

-95 WRFEDSISS
+95 WRFEDSVSS
-104 YRFFS
+104 YRFLS
-109 FLVTLLIL
+109 FLATLLIL
-117 TSSSFLLRDDLSTH
+117 TSSSFLLTDDLSTH

-331 RLRWR
+331 RLSLVDGDLEILSQSHPTIIRVH
-336 LGNSVSIASN
+336 LK
-346 NHSCAFERGR
+346 EGR
-356 KSMKLLVAEDQ
+356 KA
-367 SMLRDALCQLLMLED
+367 
-382 DVEEVHAASD
+382 
-392 GQEAIAL
+392 
-399 LEKEEVD
+399 
-406 VAILD
+406 
-411 IEMPVKTGL
+411 
-420 DVLEWIR
+420 
-427 AKHRETKVA
+427 
-436 IVTTFK
+436 
-442 RKGYFKRA
+442 
-450 LAAQVDAYVLKER
+450 
-463 SISDLMATIH
+463 
-473 TVLAG
+473 
-478 QKEYSPELVEGVA
+478 
-491 FDNNPLS
+491 
-498 QREQEVLAMVAQ
+498 
-510 GSTNQ
+510 
-515 EIAESLFLSNGTV
+515 
-528 RNYMTAILTKLDAGN
+528 
-543 RTEAVRIAKEKD
+543 
-555 WLG
+555 

>member
-140 SLGMYYYQNRIRQE
+140 SLGMYYFQNRIRQE
-154 RKMEEQNRTINILS
+154 RKMEEANRTINILS

-198 LKQMDKEQYDAA
+198 LKQMDKEQYEAA

-268 LSPVTQST
+268 LSPVSQST

-302 RNLGIILEFED
+302 RNRGIILEFED

-331 RLRWR
+331 RL
-336 LGNSVSIASN
+336 S
-346 NHSCAFERGR
+346 
-356 KSMKLLVAEDQ
+356 LVDGDLEILSQ
-367 SMLRDALCQLLMLED
+367 SHPTIIR
-382 DVEEVHAASD
+382 VH
-392 GQEAIAL
+392 
-399 LEKEEVD
+399 
-406 VAILD
+406 
-411 IEMPVKTGL
+411 
-420 DVLEWIR
+420 
-427 AKHRETKVA
+427 
-436 IVTTFK
+436 
-442 RKGYFKRA
+442 
-450 LAAQVDAYVLKER
+450 LKEGGK
-463 SISDLMATIH
+463 A
-473 TVLAG
+473 
-478 QKEYSPELVEGVA
+478 
-491 FDNNPLS
+491 
-498 QREQEVLAMVAQ
+498 
-510 GSTNQ
+510 
-515 EIAESLFLSNGTV
+515 
-528 RNYMTAILTKLDAGN
+528 
-543 RTEAVRIAKEKD
+543 
-555 WLG
+555 

>member
-13 FVSLIFLVFPVLG
+13 FVSLIFLVFPIFG
-26 VLGGYYPVWTLV
+26 VFGGYFPVWTLL
-38 LTGLFTIAYLL
+38 LTGLFSIAYLL

-54 KAYSK
+54 QAYSK

-68 LAYIIFMSITFQGGM
+68 LAYIIFMSMTFEGGM

-117 TSSSFLLRDDLSTH
+117 TSSSFLLTDDLSTH
-131 LMSMAILLF
+131 LMSMAITLF
-140 SLGMYYYQNRIRQE
+140 SLGMYYFQNRIRQE

-257 LTVDSSLDLDS
+257 LAVDSSLDLDS

-331 RLRWR
+331 RL
-336 LGNSVSIASN
+336 S
-346 NHSCAFERGR
+346 
-356 KSMKLLVAEDQ
+356 LVDGDLEILSQ
-367 SMLRDALCQLLMLED
+367 SHPTIIR
-382 DVEEVHAASD
+382 VH
-392 GQEAIAL
+392 
-399 LEKEEVD
+399 
-406 VAILD
+406 
-411 IEMPVKTGL
+411 
-420 DVLEWIR
+420 
-427 AKHRETKVA
+427 
-436 IVTTFK
+436 
-442 RKGYFKRA
+442 
-450 LAAQVDAYVLKER
+450 LKEGGK
-463 SISDLMATIH
+463 A
-473 TVLAG
+473 
-478 QKEYSPELVEGVA
+478 
-491 FDNNPLS
+491 
-498 QREQEVLAMVAQ
+498 
-510 GSTNQ
+510 
-515 EIAESLFLSNGTV
+515 
-528 RNYMTAILTKLDAGN
+528 
-543 RTEAVRIAKEKD
+543 
-555 WLG
+555 

>member
-13 FVSLIFLVFPVLG
+13 FVSLIFLVFPILG
-26 VLGGYYPVWTLV
+26 VFGGYFPVWTLL

-49 MVYLK
+49 IVYLK

-68 LAYIIFMSITFQGGM
+68 LAYIIFMTLTFQGGM

-104 YRFFS
+104 YRFLS
-109 FLVTLLIL
+109 FLATLLIL
-117 TSSSFLLRDDLSTH
+117 TSSSFLLTDDLGTH

-140 SLGMYYYQNRIRQE
+140 SLGMYYFQNRIRQE
-154 RKMEEQNRTINILS
+154 RKMEEANRTINILS

-210 RKNLEELNQ
+210 RKNMEELNQ

-302 RNLGIILEFED
+302 RNRGIILEFED
-313 DGCGFKE
+313 DGSGFEE

-331 RLRWR
+331 RL
-336 LGNSVSIASN
+336 S
-346 NHSCAFERGR
+346 
-356 KSMKLLVAEDQ
+356 LVDGELEILSQ
-367 SMLRDALCQLLMLED
+367 SHPTTIR
-382 DVEEVHAASD
+382 VH
-392 GQEAIAL
+392 
-399 LEKEEVD
+399 
-406 VAILD
+406 
-411 IEMPVKTGL
+411 
-420 DVLEWIR
+420 
-427 AKHRETKVA
+427 
-436 IVTTFK
+436 
-442 RKGYFKRA
+442 
-450 LAAQVDAYVLKER
+450 LKEGGK
-463 SISDLMATIH
+463 A
-473 TVLAG
+473 
-478 QKEYSPELVEGVA
+478 
-491 FDNNPLS
+491 
-498 QREQEVLAMVAQ
+498 
-510 GSTNQ
+510 
-515 EIAESLFLSNGTV
+515 
-528 RNYMTAILTKLDAGN
+528 
-543 RTEAVRIAKEKD
+543 
-555 WLG
+555 

>member
-1 MFRTYQKNDFAY
+1 MFRSYQKNDFAY
-13 FVSLIFLVFPVLG
+13 FVSLIFLVFPIFG
-26 VLGGYYPVWTLV
+26 VFGGYFPVWTLV

-68 LAYIIFMSITFQGGM
+68 LAYIIFMTLTFQGGM
-83 MWFVFFNVNLLV
+83 MWFIFFNVNLLV

-104 YRFFS
+104 YRFLS
-109 FLVTLLIL
+109 FLATLLIL
-117 TSSSFLLRDDLSTH
+117 TLSSFLLTDDLGTH

-140 SLGMYYYQNRIRQE
+140 SLGMYYFQNRIRQE
-154 RKMEEQNRTINILS
+154 RKMEEANRTINILS

-268 LSPVTQST
+268 LSPVSQST

-302 RNLGIILEFED
+302 RNRGIILEFED

-331 RLRWR
+331 RL
-336 LGNSVSIASN
+336 S
-346 NHSCAFERGR
+346 
-356 KSMKLLVAEDQ
+356 LVDGDLEILSQ
-367 SMLRDALCQLLMLED
+367 SHPTIIR
-382 DVEEVHAASD
+382 VH
-392 GQEAIAL
+392 
-399 LEKEEVD
+399 
-406 VAILD
+406 
-411 IEMPVKTGL
+411 
-420 DVLEWIR
+420 
-427 AKHRETKVA
+427 
-436 IVTTFK
+436 
-442 RKGYFKRA
+442 
-450 LAAQVDAYVLKER
+450 LKEGGK
-463 SISDLMATIH
+463 A
-473 TVLAG
+473 
-478 QKEYSPELVEGVA
+478 
-491 FDNNPLS
+491 
-498 QREQEVLAMVAQ
+498 
-510 GSTNQ
+510 
-515 EIAESLFLSNGTV
+515 
-528 RNYMTAILTKLDAGN
+528 
-543 RTEAVRIAKEKD
+543 
-555 WLG
+555 